1 MRFISRHITPLV
13 INSLRRGHTHT
24 HTHTRTR
31 IPTIRTGSILRN
43 QAHIG
48 RRSARTWFKKDS
60 YAVPQP
66 DKPQRRLAG
75 KKSFS
80 KLDLRNANWQFPI
93 EEESNEKT
101 AFCPG
106 SGYGLWEFI
115 MMPYG
120 LTGATQTCQR
130 ALDDILNVVRTVLII
145 MWMTS

>member
-1 MRFISRHITPLV
+1 M
-13 INSLRRGHTHT
+13 
-24 HTHTRTR
+24 
-31 IPTIRTGSILRN
+31 
-43 QAHIG
+43 
-48 RRSARTWFKKDS
+48 
-60 YAVPQP
+60 
-66 DKPQRRLAG
+66 
-75 KKSFS
+75 
-80 KLDLRNANWQFPI
+80 

-101 AFCPG
+101 VFGPG